1 MLNNMNIKNILK
13 SKTGSYLI
21 LLVIGLGFG
30 VAVSYVNAVYV
41 NPAFTSTND
50 QPPAPILT
58 SDVNGDFPFIK
69 IGKLGINANSLNADQ
84 NKFTDNSAVVAG
96 QTVANIGLSVST
108 SARVNAQIPS
118 TSTKSTMFFGNTAD
132 YIVPNDP
139 TTPVVFWQK
148 DGNGNP
154 REFLVKGFTNTARLV
169 VGSKTADPGNYN
181 LYIEPGVN
189 RMRSFNTYRE
199 YCTLTADQLKNKGCP
214 YEYSYNYGRVI
225 ATYLN
230 QVIPGTG
237 SDVVASCAMFTEQKW
252 PSTPANANR
261 GSCY

>member
-1 MLNNMNIKNILK
+1 MNIKNILK

-30 VAVSYVNAVYV
+30 IAVSYVNAVYV

-58 SDVNGDFPFIK
+58 SDVSGDFPFIK
-69 IGKLGINANSLNADQ
+69 IGKLGISANSLNADQ
-84 NKFTDNSAVVAG
+84 NKFTDNSTVIAG
-96 QTVANIGLSVST
+96 QTVANIGLSVSA
-108 SARVNAQIPS
+108 SASVNAQIPS

-132 YIVPNDP
+132 
-139 TTPVVFWQK
+139 TSFWQK
-148 DGNGNP
+148 NINDTP
-154 REFLVKGFTNTARLV
+154 REFLVQGFTNTARLV

-189 RMRSFNTYRE
+189 RMRSFNIYRE

-214 YEYSYNYGRVI
+214 YEYSYNYGRVM

-261 GSCY
+261 GTCYP